1 MNLLLRYYDPLEGQ
15 VLLDGQD
22 IRELNIRW
30 LRSQIGYVGQEP
42 TLFSGSVEEN
52 IARGRAEQGVAL
64 PTFQE
69 VMVQQQEQEGCMP
82 SCLRKPPKES
92 ERKKSVETDLENGNN
107 KDG

>member
-42 TLFSGSVEEN
+42 VLFSGSVNEN
-52 IARGRAEQGVAL
+52 IARGRAELEVAL
-64 PTFQE
+64 PTLQQ
-69 VMVQQQEQEGCMP
+69 VMVQQQEGCM
-82 SCLRKPPKES
+82 SNCLRKTSKNS
-92 ERKKSVETDLENGNN
+92 ETKKSLEHDLENGKN

>member
-22 IRELNIRW
+22 IRGLNIRW

-42 TLFSGSVEEN
+42 VLFSGSVNEN
-52 IARGRAEQGVAL
+52 IARGRAELGVTL
-64 PTFQE
+64 PTLQQ
-69 VMVQQQEQEGCMP
+69 VMAQQQEGCMT
-82 SCLRKPPKES
+82 SCLRKTPKNS
-92 ERKKSVETDLENGNN
+92 EKKKPLEDDLENGNN